1 MAQLNTRW
9 RSPASSP
16 VRSGSPAP
24 STQQGILE
32 IPRETIAQRAYEKF
46 LARGGQDGGDMK
58 DWLEAERELKAE
70 YFRQRTRN

>member
-16 VRSGSPAP
+16 VRSGSSAP
-24 STQQGILE
+24 STQTIPE
-32 IPRETIAQRAYEKF
+32 ISREAIAKRAYDKF
-46 LARGGQDGGDMK
+46 LTRGGQDGADTK

-70 YFRQRTRN
+70 YFRQKTRN

>member
-16 VRSGSPAP
+16 VRSGSSAP
-24 STQQGILE
+24 STQEVPQISQE
-32 IPRETIAQRAYEKF
+32 AIAKRAYEKF
-46 LARGGQDGGDMK
+46 LARGCQDGQDVK

-70 YFRQRTRN
+70 SFRQRTRN